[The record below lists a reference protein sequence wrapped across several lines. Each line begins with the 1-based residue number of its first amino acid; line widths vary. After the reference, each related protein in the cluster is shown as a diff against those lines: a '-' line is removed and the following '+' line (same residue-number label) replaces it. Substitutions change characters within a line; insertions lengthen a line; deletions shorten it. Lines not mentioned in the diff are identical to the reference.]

1 MAWTAPRTWTNG
13 EIVTQ
18 TMLNTDVRDNG
29 REYWHE
35 VAYVEFTANVGITNG
50 VHTEIAPVDIVSSG
64 ALTYVAN
71 PILIEFWCPGYVAGG
86 TGALNLWDGATDL
99 GRLNDNVNVQMYP
112 YKAVRRLTPTAA
124 SHTYKLRGWANGG
137 NGTVVAGAGG
147 AGVLMPGFIRILQKG
162 GT

>member
-35 VAYVEFTANVGITNG
+35 VAYVEFTSSVTTTTG
-50 VHTEIAPVDIVSSG
+50 TEAAPVDVVSSG
-64 ALTYVAN
+64 AITYVAN
-71 PILIEFWCPGYVAGG
+71 PLIIEFFSPQYSIGNNI
-86 TGALNLWDGATDL
+86 GALNLWDDATDL
-99 GRLNDNVNVQMYP
+99 GRLNHTNQNLTY
-112 YKAVRRLTPTAA
+112 AAHLVRRLTPSAA
-124 SHTYKLRGWANGG
+124 SHTYKVRIWTTGG
-137 NGTVVAGAGG
+137 ASTTAAAGAGG
-147 AGVLMPGFIRILQKG
+147 AGVVLPGYIRVLQKG